1 MSDELIEAVAKAIC
15 RENLISTKQPDDPET
30 MGYYWKSFQGEAR
43 AALTAIEAAGY
54 AVVPVE
60 PTSEMIAAGIFAETI
75 VGPGDVK
82 WKAPVNSI
90 YLTMLSARPK
100 VKP

>member
-43 AALTAIEAAGY
+43 AALTAIEAVGY
-54 AVVPVE
+54 AVVPVH
-60 PTSEMIAAGIFAETI
+60 PTREMAYAAPDSLEGVAVE
-75 VGPGDVK
+75 D
-82 WKAPVNSI
+82 I
-90 YLTMLSARPK
+90 YTAMLSARPK
-100 VKP
+100 VTG

>member
-30 MGYYWKSFQGEAR
+30 MGYYWKSFLGEAR
-43 AALTAIEAAGY
+43 AALSAIEGAGFV
-54 AVVPVE
+54 VVPVE
-60 PTSEMIAAGIFAETI
+60 PTDEMLAVMMLAATNGSSHYAYT
-75 VGPGDVK
+75 
-82 WKAPVNSI
+82 A
-90 YLTMLSARPK
+90 MLSARPK